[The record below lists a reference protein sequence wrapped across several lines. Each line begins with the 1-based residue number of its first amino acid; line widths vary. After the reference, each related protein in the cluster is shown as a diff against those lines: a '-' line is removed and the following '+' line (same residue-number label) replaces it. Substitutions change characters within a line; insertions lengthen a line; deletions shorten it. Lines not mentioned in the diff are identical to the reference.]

1 MLMEVWEG
9 AQERALGDYETKY
22 INKRST
28 QSGSIRSER

>member
-22 INKRST
+22 INKRSP